1 MDNREDVRTSS
12 RGMSRAQ
19 RLGLIAA
26 AVVIA
31 FLAGFVPQWLRVQTL
46 VEELEEARLEIVTL
60 ELQTRLGAALS
71 EAQRG
76 NYERARQLMTGFFSG
91 LQERSAEIG
100 PSPQQRQEL
109 EALLAQ
115 RDEVITLLS
124 RAQPESSSRLNMM
137 FSRYFT
143 TINPLDEAS
152 TEVVSPPPPP

>member
-1 MDNREDVRTSS
+1 MDNHEDVRTNS
-12 RGMSRAQ
+12 RGMSRGQ
-19 RLGLIAA
+19 RLGLVAA

-46 VEELEEARLEIVTL
+46 EGELAEARREIVTL

-91 LQERSAEIG
+91 LQERSGEIG
-100 PSPQQRQEL
+100 PSPEQRREL
-109 EALLAQ
+109 DALLAQ

-124 RAQPESSSRLNMM
+124 RAQPESTSRLNMM

-143 TINPLDEAS
+143 STNPLDETS
-152 TEVVSPPPPP
+152 TEVVTPPPPP